1 MNPLPGHP
9 NSTRIRRGALALLAW
24 LAATS
29 GTGAPT
35 SIVVTLDDNYPPYVF
50 RDAEGTLKG
59 ILPDQWSLWEKKT
72 GAKVDLRAMDWV
84 EAQRFMREG
93 HADVIDTI
101 FLTEERAKIYD
112 FTPPYAQIEVPVFAH
127 ETLGGIADISS
138 LKGFTVGVKAG
149 DAVVEFLATNGI
161 DSLKEYPSYEA
172 IVLAAKN
179 QEIKIFSVDKPAAVY
194 FMYKH
199 GIADQFNES
208 MVLYTGEFHR
218 AVGKN
223 RRDLL
228 GLVQNGFGRIS
239 KREYRA
245 IERKWLGT
253 PFLLK
258 ETLRQWGLWLLAI
271 FAAILVLVTANVF
284 LTRRI
289 HAKTSELRKALDDLR
304 RSQTHLQRIL
314 AVAPVGIGLVVERRF
329 VEVNDA
335 FCKLSGYSAAE
346 LIGQSTRPMYA
357 SDEEFE
363 RVGQTLY
370 AQIARAGIGTME
382 VAGRRK
388 DGVEGHWWL
397 NGSCIDPARP
407 AEGII
412 FTVMDITERKK
423 SEDELRASHTYFSTV
438 FNAVNDA
445 LIIHDAQTGRLLD
458 VNQRACEMSGYSRDD
473 FLRLGIEPMCA
484 GMPPY
489 ALKDIE
495 KWNRKALTDGPQNV
509 EFMTRHRDGH
519 LFWVEASIRRVQ
531 IDSNDRLL
539 VAIRDITERKAA
551 EEKRLNVE
559 RRLQEA
565 QKLESLAMLA
575 GGVAHDF
582 NNLLTAIL
590 GNIDLALLD
599 IPHVSPARDSLLT
612 AMTATHRAAGLAQQM
627 LAYSGKGRFAVES
640 VDVPSVIRE
649 TAQILRVSISKNAD
663 LRIHF
668 PGDLPLI
675 EADPSQFR
683 QVVMNLVLNASEAMD
698 NKPGTIDISA
708 GVVEGAS
715 LPPARLWPREK
726 LSPGRYLYVEVAD
739 SGAGIP
745 PDIIEKIFDP
755 FFSTKFT
762 GRGLGLAAVLGIL
775 RSHNGAIQVDS
786 QLGTGTHFRAY
797 FPIQS
802 ESPVPAPAAPPPAA
816 APPDEG
822 LILLVDDE
830 PSLRETVSKLLA
842 RMGFQVLCAA
852 DGEQAVQLFRLQAAR
867 ISGVIL
873 DLTMPK
879 LDGVQTLSALRN
891 IRSDVPVLVSSGYS
905 RAEINQRFA
914 GLPINGFIPKPYT
927 LEGLRQALEQA
938 LSP

>member
-1 MNPLPGHP
+1 MKPPPVHP
-9 NSTRIRRGALALLAW
+9 HAIRLRRGALALLAW

-29 GTGAPT
+29 GLGAPAA
-35 SIVVTLDDNYPPYVF
+35 IVVTLDDNYPPYVF
-50 RDAEGTLKG
+50 RDADGKLQG
-59 ILPDQWSLWEKKT
+59 ILPDEWALWEKKT
-72 GAKVDLRAMDWV
+72 GVKADLRAMDWA
-84 EAQRFMREG
+84 ESQRFMLEG
-93 HADVIDTI
+93 RADVIDTI
-101 FLTEERAKIYD
+101 FLTEERARLYD

-127 ETLGGIADISS
+127 KTLGGIAEVSS

-149 DAVVEFLATNGI
+149 DAVVEHLAGRGI

-179 QEIKIFSVDKPAAVY
+179 EEIKIFSVDKPAAVY

-218 AVGKN
+218 AVRKN
-223 RRDLL
+223 RADLL
-228 GLVQNGFGRIS
+228 KLVQDGFTRIS
-239 KREYRA
+239 RREHRA
-245 IERKWLGT
+245 IERKWMGS

-258 ETLRQWGLWLLAI
+258 ETLRQLGHWILVIL
-271 FAAILVLVTANVF
+271 AAILVLVTANVL

-289 HAKTSELRKALDDLR
+289 HAKTAELRKALDDLR
-304 RSQTHLQRIL
+304 RSQAHLQSIL
-314 AVAPVGIGLVVERRF
+314 KVAPVGIGLIADRKF

-335 FCKLSGYSAAE
+335 YCRLCGYSAAE
-346 LIGQSTRPMYA
+346 LIGQSTAIVYA
-357 SDEEFE
+357 SPEEFE
-363 RVGQTLY
+363 RAGRTIY
-370 AQIARAGIGTME
+370 AQIARDGFGTME
-382 VAGRRK
+382 IAIRRK
-388 DGVEGHWWL
+388 DGAEGHWWI
-397 NGSCIDPARP
+397 NGSSIDPARP
-407 AEGII
+407 GEGII
-412 FTVMDITERKK
+412 FTAMDITERKK
-423 SEDELRASHTYFSTV
+423 SEDELRASHTYFSSV

-458 VNQRACEMSGYSRDD
+458 VNRRACEMSGYSRDE
-473 FLRLGIEPMCA
+473 FLKLGIGPMCA
-484 GMPPY
+484 GTPPHT
-489 ALKDIE
+489 LQDLE
-495 KWNRKALTDGPQNV
+495 QWNRKALTDGPQRV
-509 EFMTRHRDGH
+509 EFQTRHRDGH

-551 EEKRLNVE
+551 EDKRLNYE

-565 QKLESLAMLA
+565 QKLESLALLA

-599 IPHVSPARDSLLT
+599 VPRGSPARDSLVT

-627 LAYSGKGRFAVES
+627 LAYSGKGCFAVEP
-640 VDVPSVIRE
+640 VDVPAAIRE
-649 TAQILRVSISKNAD
+649 TSQILRVSISKNAD
-663 LRIHF
+663 LRLHF
-668 PGDLPLI
+668 PADLPAI

-683 QVVMNLVLNASEAMD
+683 QVVMNLVLNASEALE

-708 GVVEGAS
+708 GVVEGSALSPAS
-715 LPPARLWPREK
+715 LWPHEK
-726 LSPGRYLYVEVAD
+726 LEGGRYLYLEVAD
-739 SGAGIP
+739 SGSGIP

-775 RSHNGAIQVDS
+775 RSHKGAIQVDS
-786 QLGTGTHFRAY
+786 APGKGTNFRVY
-797 FPIQS
+797 FPIQAGAAA
-802 ESPVPAPAAPPPAA
+802 VAAAAPPPPA
-816 APPDEG
+816 APDEAG

-830 PSLRETVSKLLA
+830 PSLRDTATKLLA

-852 DGEQAVQLFRLQAAR
+852 DGEQAVSLFRLQADR

-879 LDGVQTLSALRN
+879 LDGVQTFSAMRG
-891 IRSDVPVLVSSGYS
+891 IRPDVPVLVSSGYS
-905 RAEINQRFA
+905 QADVNHRFA
-914 GLPINGFIPKPYT
+914 GLQINGFISKPYT
-927 LEGLRQALEQA
+927 LEGLRKAIGQAFH
-938 LSP
+938 P